1 MPGVGSKLVGGR
13 WNSSGRAV
21 VYTSEHPATALLE
34 VLVHAERPQL
44 VRDSFVMLSADVP
57 ENLVRTLEITSLA
70 AGWNALG
77 DSRVAQRIGDAWY
90 DEQVSVALRVP
101 SVILK
106 GQLNVLLNPEHSD
119 WAGVALGEPEPF
131 VFDPRLTR

>member
-1 MPGVGSKLVGGR
+1 
-13 WNSSGRAV
+13 
-21 VYTSEHPATALLE
+21 
-34 VLVHAERPQL
+34 
-44 VRDSFVMLSADVP
+44 MLSADVP
-57 ENLVRTLEITSLA
+57 EDLVRTLEPASLA
-70 AGWNALG
+70 EGWNELNNLKV
-77 DSRVAQRIGDAWY
+77 SQRIGDAWY

-106 GQLNVLLNPEHSD
+106 GQLNVLLNPEHPD

>member
-1 MPGVGSKLVGGR
+1 
-13 WNSSGRAV
+13 
-21 VYTSEHPATALLE
+21 
-34 VLVHAERPQL
+34 
-44 VRDSFVMLSADVP
+44 MLSADVP

-77 DSRVAQRIGDAWY
+77 DLGVAQRIGDAWY

-106 GQLNVLLNPEHSD
+106 GQLNVLLNPEHPD